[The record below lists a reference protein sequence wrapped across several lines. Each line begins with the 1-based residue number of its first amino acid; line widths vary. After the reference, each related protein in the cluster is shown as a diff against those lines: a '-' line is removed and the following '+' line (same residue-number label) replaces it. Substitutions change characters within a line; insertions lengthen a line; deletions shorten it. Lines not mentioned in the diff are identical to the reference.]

1 MHSSDLSKTYAYI
14 LGEEKLQQLMST
26 LGEFDGDVEPQVRER
41 DLEVLKS
48 FDEEQDLRLAFQG
61 LKRKLGF
68 HAETLTRSL
77 RRLERDS
84 LLERTGDGYRLTGKG
99 LGFVGSKREAQNG
112 EMLSIF
118 RTYLPDLALLH
129 ELQAS
134 LRNKWFGSLR
144 WLGSFTK
151 GEKVVMSWITEE
163 GNNQINVN
171 FGNSFIS
178 VDAVINDPSQKELA
192 VRSAYALVSQIA
204 KVYSSSSAPSTTL
217 HPFRF
222 NDQHA
227 S

>member
-1 MHSSDLSKTYAYI
+1 MRSSDLSKTYPYI
-14 LGEEKLQQLMST
+14 LGEEKIEQLMSN
-26 LGEFDGDVEPQVRER
+26 LGEFDGDVEPRVRER

-84 LLERTGDGYRLTGKG
+84 FLERTGDGYRLTGKG

-118 RTYLPDLALLH
+118 RTYLPDLVLLQ
-129 ELQAS
+129 ELQVN
-134 LRNKWFGSLR
+134 LRSKWFGSLR

-151 GEKVVMSWITEE
+151 GERVVMSWITEG
-163 GNNQINVN
+163 GNNQINVT

-178 VDAVINDPSQKELA
+178 VEAVINDPSQKELA
-192 VRSAYALVSQIA
+192 VRSAYELVSQIA
-204 KVYSSSSAPSTTL
+204 KAYSSSSPSSMNV
-217 HPFRF
+217 HPIRF
-222 NDQHA
+222 SDQHA